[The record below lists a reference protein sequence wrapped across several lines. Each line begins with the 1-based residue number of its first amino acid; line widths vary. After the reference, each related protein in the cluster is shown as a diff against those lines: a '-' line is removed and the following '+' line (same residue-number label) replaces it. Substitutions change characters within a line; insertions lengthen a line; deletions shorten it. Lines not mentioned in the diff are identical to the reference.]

1 MLELLLVI
9 SCFQAMV
16 SCITLVVLLLQMHY
30 VKSKVKNKVIAVKKQ
45 VGKNAENT
53 AEDFDEK
60 VDVQKLMRCLVC
72 RSDRLSGVGS
82 NQYIAVKTCS
92 DCKSVFRTEKQH
104 YT

>member
-9 SCFQAMV
+9 SIFQAMV
-16 SCITLVVLLLQMHY
+16 SCVIVVLLLQKDY

-82 NQYIAVKTCS
+82 NQYIAQKTCS